1 MKDLFRYELKKLF
14 TKRFLFVVILIL
26 LCANAFNIYNTYDK
40 YHKNYN
46 RDYFEAE
53 WKIYKLAEGELTQD
67 RINSLLDYKNK
78 LLISAET
85 GVPLESYYI
94 NHNGDLYITE
104 EILQKIK
111 SAYQYSDKI
120 DELLEINDMQKTVLT
135 NVDNDYLFKEALLI
149 EKTYSQRNIDSIYNT
164 EAFGTYFSYDFSS
177 FLILMIIFLGT
188 ASLFSGEKEMG
199 MLSVIRS
206 SKNGRI
212 KLSVAKQTAALVYTF
227 FVSIVFFVCDFLMFL
242 YCLRLRGIFSPVYA
256 ISSFEYTPLN
266 ISVCGFLLLTCTIKI
281 FGFII
286 FSLISSVLSSVFD
299 KSYMVFAADFMVIL
313 LLMFMSAYS
322 SQMLDYIN
330 IINPV
335 NLLTNRNLFA
345 EFNVINIIGALV
357 FKYVIVII
365 GSIFLAI
372 ALSVTVC
379 LLNNANSRRKAK

>member
-1 MKDLFRYELKKLF
+1 
-14 TKRFLFVVILIL
+14 
-26 LCANAFNIYNTYDK
+26 
-40 YHKNYN
+40 
-46 RDYFEAE
+46 
-53 WKIYKLAEGELTQD
+53 
-67 RINSLLDYKNK
+67 
-78 LLISAET
+78 
-85 GVPLESYYI
+85 
-94 NHNGDLYITE
+94 
-104 EILQKIK
+104 
-111 SAYQYSDKI
+111 
-120 DELLEINDMQKTVLT
+120 
-135 NVDNDYLFKEALLI
+135 
-149 EKTYSQRNIDSIYNT
+149 
-164 EAFGTYFSYDFSS
+164 
-177 FLILMIIFLGT
+177 
-188 ASLFSGEKEMG
+188 

-212 KLSVAKQTAALVYTF
+212 KLSVAKQTAAVFYTL

-242 YCLRLRGIFSPVYA
+242 YCLRLRGIFSPVYV

-266 ISVCGFLLLTCTIKI
+266 ISVCEFLLLTCTIKI

-345 EFNVINIIGALV
+345 EFNVINIIGAPV

-365 GSIFLAI
+365 GSILLAI